1 MRIAKVNFNLI
12 SNQRTN
18 KKKYY
23 FNTDIEGLEKGD
35 ILVVDSQGKEQYA
48 NFLGYYEGQRE
59 VSKNVIRKAT
69 NEELTDY
76 WLLVEENL
84 LKYPLYISDEVYNQY
99 RFGFKNNF
107 QTSKEEATL
116 KLTRNVLLSNNFTK
130 GKIIKNNH
138 VFNYGTQEITVKG
151 NEIVSVRI
159 DMSDVEFNITDERRK
174 YIESKLN
181 LISFGENNNEHYK
194 IKLPTKEELTS
205 KGFTNRIKINPNQT
219 VESLSKYGFS
229 NHHEPTLYFC
239 KMLIDEIS
247 FSISIDKKSLEITNI
262 DVLDENFLQPYDY
275 QAILMRDT
283 SYKYAKMVFDKVDSV
298 INKLQND
305 GVIEGY
311 TRGMYI

>member
-1 MRIAKVNFNLI
+1 MKIAKVNFNLI

-59 VSKNVIRKAT
+59 ASKNVIRKAA
-69 NEELTDY
+69 NEELTNY
-76 WLLVEENL
+76 WTMVEDNL
-84 LKYPLYISDEVYNQY
+84 LKYPLYISDEIYNQY
-99 RFGFKNNF
+99 RFKFKNNF
-107 QTSKEEATL
+107 STSKEEATL

-130 GKIIKNNH
+130 GKIVKNNH
-138 VFNYGTQEITVKG
+138 VFNYGSQEITVKG
-151 NEIVSVRI
+151 NEIISVGI

-181 LISFGENNNEHYK
+181 LTSFSENNNELYK
-194 IKLPTKEELTS
+194 IKPPTKEELTS

-219 VESLSKYGFS
+219 VESLMKYGFS

-239 KMLIDEIS
+239 RILIDEIS
-247 FSISIDKKSLEITNI
+247 FGISIDKKSLEVTNI
-262 DVLDENFLQPYDY
+262 DVLDEDFLQPYDY
-275 QAILMRDT
+275 QSILMKDANH
-283 SYKYAKMVFDKVDSV
+283 KYARMVFDKVDV
-298 INKLQND
+298 VLNKLQND

-311 TRGMYI
+311 TRGMYV